1 MKIIEGGVCAAKGF
15 KAGSVRCGVKE
26 SRTNDDTAIIFS
38 ECECTAAATYTMNRV
53 KAKLAEWEPRLPEGV
68 TVSPA
73 YDPTKFIQ
81 TTMEEMVVTILSALL
96 LVILSPGGSCRAGGL
111 RSSRRG

>member
-38 ECECTAAATYTMNRV
+38 ECGMH
-53 KAKLAEWEPRLPEGV
+53 
-68 TVSPA
+68 
-73 YDPTKFIQ
+73 
-81 TTMEEMVVTILSALL
+81 
-96 LVILSPGGSCRAGGL
+96 
-111 RSSRRG
+111 RGCHLTR